1 MDDAIDIPADVPW
14 EAEPRTFG
22 GAVRAGAILDGAG
35 SIANSEEDPAPV
47 RASSLGFFAG
57 LSKLSSSPSEPAVLD
72 GLAMVKTV
80 RLDLVFSGFA
90 GGGNDNVDSCEDNAV
105 EAARECDGGGD
116 SPESL
121 SSLPYPSSPSIVC
134 GVGASRLVLDSATL
148 ESFETSKA
156 CSLLFALC
164 TKLCDAYR
172 IVSRPVNPW
181 TSILSGS
188 L

>member
-1 MDDAIDIPADVPW
+1 MDDAIDIPAPAPW
-14 EAEPRTFG
+14 EADPRTFG

-90 GGGNDNVDSCEDNAV
+90 GSFAGSFAGGGNDNVDSCEDNAV
-105 EAARECDGGGD
+105 DVARECDDGGD

-134 GVGASRLVLDSATL
+134 EVGACRLVLDSATL
-148 ESFETSKA
+148 E
-156 CSLLFALC
+156 
-164 TKLCDAYR
+164 
-172 IVSRPVNPW
+172 
-181 TSILSGS
+181 
-188 L
+188 